1 VEFADLVETRR
12 ANVGIW
18 ECEYKNIHPEYGRFL
33 HLKMLAEQK
42 GLDFNKLIQDE
53 EYCVDDYKRFI
64 KGDIPKK
71 IRNIRAACGCF
82 MGDFGRLMG
91 FDNAGSAICQ

>member
-1 VEFADLVETRR
+1 MSQGEFADLVETKR

-64 KGDIPKK
+64 RGDIPKK
-71 IRNIRAACGCF
+71 
-82 MGDFGRLMG
+82 MGNL
-91 FDNAGSAICQ
+91 